1 MGRPSIKSQGLHK
14 KARSPAE
21 KQEEILKRQNQY
33 TVPNI
38 NEEVVDIQDIE
49 DRKKVFTYKCT
60 VCGES
65 TNDIEDR
72 MFPDSFSNLYAG
84 WAYHLPIC
92 KKCIDKLYDTYTIKH
107 HMTEEEA
114 VRRICMNYDIYYN
127 QSLVDI
133 MKKASK
139 PNARMSFYIA
149 KSGLLQYANKTYAN
163 TLEEER
169 KKAEKEA
176 ANQVVSDN
184 SKVKGVKEK
193 DYKFWGFGFT
203 PEEMDF
209 LNDKYEAWTASCE
222 CSGHNQVTIFKQMS
236 MLELQIL
243 KNMQNGQ
250 PTAPLQKQLNEFMNS
265 ANLQPKQNTDN
276 TFAETNTFGTLI
288 KKLENEKPVSKPAP
302 EWEDV
307 DKIGYYI
314 SVWFLGHLC
323 KMIGIN
329 NKFGQKW
336 TRLYEEEVE
345 KFTAHPPTYFDN
357 DGEAPSFDEVF
368 NK

>member
-1 MGRPSIKSQGLHK
+1 MGRPAGFSTRRKPPPK
-14 KARSPAE
+14 NPD
-21 KQEEILKRQNQY
+21 KQKNLY

-38 NEEVVDIQDIE
+38 NEEVIDIE
-49 DRKKVFTYKCT
+49 EVEEVKKCRTYKCC
-60 VCGES
+60 VCGDS
-65 TNDIEDR
+65 TDDIEDR
-72 MFPDSFSNLYAG
+72 MFPDTYSNLYAG

-92 KKCIDKLYDTYTIKH
+92 KKCVDKLYETYIIKH

-114 VRRICMNYDIYYN
+114 ARRICMNYDIYYC
-127 QSLVDI
+127 QGLVDM
-133 MKKASK
+133 MKKYSK
-139 PNARMSFYIA
+139 PNYRMSFYIS
-149 KSGLLQYANKTYAN
+149 KTSLSQYANKTYAN
-163 TLEEER
+163 TIAEE
-169 KKAEKEA
+169 KKEA
-176 ANQVVSDN
+176 EEKAANKVIADD
-184 SKVKGVKEK
+184 SKGKGIKEK

-203 PEEMDF
+203 AEEIDF
-209 LNDKYEAWTASCE
+209 LNDKYSDWTSSCE
-222 CSGHNQVTIFKQMS
+222 CSGHNQVTIFKQMC

-243 KNMQNGQ
+243 RNMQNGQ

-265 ANLQPKQNTDN
+265 ANLQPKQNSDN
-276 TFAETNTFGTLI
+276 TLAETNTFGTLI
-288 KKLENEKPVSKPAP
+288 KKWENERPISKPDP

-307 DKIGYYI
+307 DKIGHYI

-336 TRLYEEEVE
+336 TELYENEVE

>member
-1 MGRPSIKSQGLHK
+1 MATRGRPKGNTSLRKPSSYKPKPEQK
-14 KARSPAE
+14 KNLYTAPNINKE
-21 KQEEILKRQNQY
+21 VIDIEEQEEI
-33 TVPNI
+33 
-38 NEEVVDIQDIE
+38 
-49 DRKKVFTYKCT
+49 KKLHTYKCT
-60 VCGES
+60 VCGYS
-65 TNDIEDR
+65 TNDIEDK
-72 MFPDSFSNLYAG
+72 MFPDSYSNLYAG

-92 KKCIDKLYDTYTIKH
+92 KKCLDKLYDTYTTKH

-114 VRRICMNYDIYYN
+114 CRRICMNYDIYYC
-127 QSLVDI
+127 QGLVDI

-139 PNARMSFYIA
+139 PNSRMSFFVA
-149 KSGLLQYANKTYAN
+149 KTSLTQYANKTYAN
-163 TLEEER
+163 TIAEEQEI
-169 KKAEKEA
+169 AEKESA
-176 ANQVVSDN
+176 KQAVSNN
-184 SKVKGVKEK
+184 SDDTGIKEE
-193 DYKFWGFGFT
+193 DYKFWGFGFS
-203 PEEMDF
+203 EEEIDF
-209 LNDKYEAWTASCE
+209 LNDKYADWTASCE
-222 CSGHNQVTIFKQMS
+222 CNGHNQVTIFKQMC

-243 KNMQNGQ
+243 RNMQNGQ

-265 ANLQPKQNTDN
+265 ANLQPKQNNDN
-276 TFAETNTFGTLI
+276 TLAETNTFGTLI
-288 KKLENEKPVSKPAP
+288 KKWENERPISKPDP

-307 DKIGYYI
+307 DKIKYYI

-323 KMIGIN
+323 KMIGLN